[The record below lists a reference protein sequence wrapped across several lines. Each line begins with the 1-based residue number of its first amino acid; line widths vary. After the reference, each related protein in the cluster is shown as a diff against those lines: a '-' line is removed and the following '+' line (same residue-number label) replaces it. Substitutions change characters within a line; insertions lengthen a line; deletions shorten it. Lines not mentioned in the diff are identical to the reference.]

1 MDQIESLNR
10 CTVRKLRRRTKQVKE
25 AFSKVQD
32 AEARNGTRRRLA
44 RYQQAVEKSLQKLN
58 FLVDSLEVAR
68 IPVDPKGMI
77 ITDEERNLI
86 RRLYET
92 IASVPD
98 TINDEFIAQIVDQG
112 QALAEL
118 LLTEIPTA
126 NMGEQLW
133 EPDTGKCLICQQHLD

>member
-1 MDQIESLNR
+1 M
-10 CTVRKLRRRTKQVKE
+10 RKLRRRIKQVKK
-25 AFSKVQD
+25 ALSKIQN
-32 AEARNGTRRRLA
+32 AEARDSTRRRLGGY
-44 RYQQAVEKSLQKLN
+44 REAVEKSLRKLN
-58 FLVDSLEVAR
+58 SLVDSLNIAR

-86 RRLYET
+86 RRLYES

-112 QALAEL
+112 QTLAEL

-126 NMGEQLW
+126 NMEEKLW
-133 EPDTGKCLICQQHLD
+133 EPDTSKCLIYQQHLD